1 MIYKKKCKICGKEF
15 ETKYYQKKY
24 CDNKHYLKCIICGKD
39 FEVSNNIFSRSEK
52 NWPKTCSRHCQ
63 DILIKQT
70 CHKRYGSDLC
80 NSKKAKETRF
90 KRYGAYESGKSKEKR
105 KDTTQKKYGR
115 NCNIDLEKA
124 RETKLERYDDEN
136 YNNREKAKQT
146 SLKIWGVDNPSKS
159 KEVKQKIINT
169 NLKHWGV
176 DYTFKTENNK
186 IKSRKTKKE
195 KYGDETF
202 TNPDK
207 ANRTKLKRNNG
218 VYQSKETTE
227 KIRAKKKSL
236 YGYTSWNINK
246 AKETILN
253 KYGVPYYC
261 MTEECRK
268 LAHTPISQNNLRFKE
283 KLEQLGYE
291 IQLEFAINN
300 FQYDLKVNNI
310 LIEIDPTFT
319 HNSFIGPKFSN
330 DSIGKPKDKNYH
342 YIKTK
347 NAIDNNYRCIHI
359 FDWDNIY
366 KILQLFYL
374 KTNIYARFCDIKEV
388 SKEDCNNF
396 LNKYHLQNTCKGQ
409 TIRLGLYYKDELIEI
424 MTFGRPRYNKK
435 FQYELLR
442 LCTKSKYQVIGG
454 TQKLFKYFLE
464 EYNPTSII
472 SYCDLS
478 KFSGDVYDKLGFKLK
493 NRTNPS
499 CHWSKGDQMITNN
512 LLLQRGYD
520 QLFGT
525 NFGKGTS
532 NEQLM
537 IENGWLPVYDC
548 GQAVY
553 QYIK

>member
-1 MIYKKKCKICGKEF
+1 MIYKKKCKICGEEF
-15 ETKYYQKKY
+15 ETEYYQKQY
-24 CDNKHYLKCIICGKD
+24 CNNKHYLKCLICGKE
-39 FEVSNNIFSRSEK
+39 FEVDNRVFSRRSK
-52 NWPKTCSRHCQ
+52 NIPKTCSKQCSR
-63 DILIKQT
+63 ILAKQT
-70 CHKRYGSDLC
+70 SLINNGPDLY
-80 NSKKAKETRF
+80 NSKKAKETRL
-90 KRYGAYESGKSKEKR
+90 KKYGAYESEESKKKR
-105 KDTTQKKYGR
+105 KQTTLDKYNR
-115 NCNIDLEKA
+115 NCNVNIDKA
-124 RETKLERYDDEN
+124 NQTKLERYGNIN
-136 YNNREKAKQT
+136 YNNRKKAKET
-146 SLKIWGVDNPSKS
+146 CLKIWGVDNPSKS
-159 KEVKQKIINT
+159 EKVKQKIVDT

-176 DYTFKTENNK
+176 NYTFKTDNNK
-186 IKSRKTKKE
+186 LKSRKTKLE
-195 KYGDETF
+195 RYGDATF
-202 TNPDK
+202 TNPQK
-207 ANRTKLKRNNG
+207 ANKTKLRKNNG
-218 VYQSKETTE
+218 AYQSKETTE
-227 KIRAKKKSL
+227 KIKVKKKLL
-236 YGYTSWNINK
+236 YGYTSWNMNK
-246 AKETILN
+246 AKETILD

-261 MTEECRK
+261 MTKECRN
-268 LAHTPISQNNLRFKE
+268 LSHGSISQRNLRFKE
-283 KLEQLGYE
+283 RLEQLGYIVE
-291 IQLEFAINN
+291 LEFPLQK

-366 KILQLFYL
+366 KILRLFYL
-374 KTNIYARFCDIKEV
+374 KTNVYARFCDIKEV

-464 EYNPTSII
+464 EYNPNSII

>member
-15 ETKYYQKKY
+15 ETDKVNKTICNDIHYTKCVICGNSVELKKY
-24 CDNKHYLKCIICGKD
+24 SISKYLKGHK
-39 FEVSNNIFSRSEK
+39 F
-52 NWPKTCSRHCQ
+52 TCSKRCATELMKQ
-63 DILIKQT
+63 TNIIKYGNPCSAQNKEIREEIVSEFNKKYGGNSPFCSKDIQNKSLEKRKHKSDKENQLIKQKVKET
-70 CHKRYGSDLC
+70 NRLRYG
-80 NSKKAKETRF
+80 N
-90 KRYGAYESGKSKEKR
+90 
-105 KDTTQKKYGR
+105 
-115 NCNIDLEKA
+115 
-124 RETKLERYDDEN
+124 EN
-136 YNNREKAKQT
+136 YNNQEKFKQT
-146 SLKIWGVDNPSKS
+146 MQNKYGINYTNESL
-159 KEVKQKIINT
+159 E
-169 NLKHWGV
+169 L
-176 DYTFKTENNK
+176 
-186 IKSRKTKKE
+186 KTKQQNTMIKRYGVPTALNKGPLRDKIDQIILQ
-195 KYGDETF
+195 KYGTRNF
-202 TNPDK
+202 ASTPK
-207 ANRTKLKRNNG
+207 AIATCMK
-218 VYQSKETTE
+218 
-227 KIRAKKKSL
+227 
-236 YGYTSWNINK
+236 
-246 AKETILN
+246 

-268 LAHTPISQNNLRFKE
+268 LAHTPISQNNLKFKE

-291 IQLEFAINN
+291 VQLEFAINN

-366 KILQLFYL
+366 KILRLFYL

-388 SKEDCNNF
+388 SKEDCSNF

-464 EYNPTSII
+464 EYNPNSII